1 MDKEQDIRSF
11 LCDEQ
16 NRLWMSSKAEYIR
29 MYDKKLKLNGYLSKN
44 GSWGNQKTSFDAAVY
59 SMLQDI
65 DGKIWLG
72 TRFDGLYVLEP
83 AGNDRYKVTNYKYNE
98 DDVYSLSHNAVY
110 SIFQDSKNGIWVA
123 TFGGGLNTCSSTVNR
138 YST

>member
-98 DDVYSLSHNAVY
+98 GSNGIHRHDGVY
-110 SIFQDSKNGIWVA
+110 SIRNNKK
-123 TFGGGLNTCSSTVNR
+123 
-138 YST
+138 